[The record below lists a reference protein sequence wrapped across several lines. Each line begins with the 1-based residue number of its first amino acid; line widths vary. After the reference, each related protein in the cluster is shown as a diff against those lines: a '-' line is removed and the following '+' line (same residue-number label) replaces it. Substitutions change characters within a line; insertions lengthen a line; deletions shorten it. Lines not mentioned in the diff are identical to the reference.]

1 MKKLITGVLCAAI
14 IAGAIRGFA
23 ARPLPV
29 VNHNGEACYEY
40 LVRKGETI
48 FSITRQFGID
58 KELFLKYNPE
68 VAADGLKAD
77 KPVYFPTDAVSD
89 KKIVPMTV
97 EQITTEGSTHLV
109 QKGETLY
116 GISKRYNTTVDKL
129 VELNPT
135 ADKGIKHGQVLILPI
150 SENVAP
156 STPSPTPTT
165 SYPNVSEQDEANSEV
180 SSAYSEDVATDDT
193 FANSDEEAEV
203 REYSIALMLPL
214 MLNAPEDDKK
224 AAKTGANYTAFL
236 KGVLLAA
243 DKLGRYGDKVTIYA
257 FDTEGSDERV
267 RTLLAD
273 ERVRGC
279 DVVVS
284 PDAASQISMLS
295 ANKDTEYDVFN
306 IFNIKDA
313 SHLNNS
319 RIIQGNIDH
328 ISMYDKAID
337 ALMQR
342 FAGYTPVI
350 LMAEGGRNEKQEF
363 VNAVKERYSSTPGMP
378 QVQEITF
385 SGNLKDSDLATLSAD
400 TEKYVFIPVSGALAE
415 FNRVQAALC
424 KLKESAADSR
434 NVKVFG
440 YPDWIAFRL
449 DRLEKLHSLEAT
461 IYSRFYDNPN
471 DVDAKTFARQFQQ
484 NFGTEVRDM
493 VPKQELL
500 GYDTGC
506 YLIEALRRGEGDIT
520 SSPLRYTGLQS
531 SFDFT
536 PATDEQGMINKAL
549 YIISYNTDGSVEHEV
564 L

>member
-1 MKKLITGVLCAAI
+1 MTSMKKLITGIMCAAM
-14 IAGAIRGFA
+14 IAGAVRGFA

-29 VNHNGEACYEY
+29 VNHDGEACYEY

-58 KELFLKYNPE
+58 KEVFLKYNPD
-68 VAADGLKAD
+68 VAENGLKAD
-77 KPVYFPTDAVSD
+77 KPVYFPTSAVSE

-97 EQITTEGSTHLV
+97 EQITTEGRTHLV

-129 VELNPT
+129 VELNPS

-150 SENVAP
+150 SDNEPAFVPHPVKDEN
-156 STPSPTPTT
+156 
-165 SYPNVSEQDEANSEV
+165 EAESGE
-180 SSAYSEDVATDDT
+180 SFGSAEEDV
-193 FANSDEEAEV
+193 DEVIPNADEVAES

-214 MLNAPEDDKK
+214 MLNASEDDKK
-224 AAKTGANYTAFL
+224 AAKIGANYNAFL
-236 KGVLLAA
+236 KGILLAA
-243 DKLGRYGDKVTIYA
+243 DKLGRSGDKVTIYT

-284 PDAASQISMLS
+284 PDAASQISMIAAES
-295 ANKDTEYDVFN
+295 EGEYDVFN
-306 IFNIKDA
+306 IFNIKEA
-313 SHLNNS
+313 SYLNNPHV
-319 RIIQGNIDH
+319 IQGNIDH

-342 FAGYTPVI
+342 FDGYIPVI
-350 LMAEGGRNEKQEF
+350 LTAEGGRNEKQEF
-363 VNAVKERYSSTPGMP
+363 VDALKERYASTPGMR

-385 SGNLKDSDLATLSAD
+385 SGNLKASDLDDLSID

-434 NVKVFG
+434 NVMVFG

-449 DRLEKLHSLEAT
+449 DRLEKLHNLEAT
-461 IYSRFYDNPN
+461 IYSRFYDNP
-471 DVDAKTFARQFQQ
+471 DDATVKDFARNFEQ

-506 YLIEALRRGEGDIT
+506 YLIDALRRREGNIT
-520 SSPLRYTGLQS
+520 TAPMRYTGIQS
-531 SFDFT
+531 AFDFT
-536 PATDEQGMINKAL
+536 PATDGHGIINKAL
-549 YIISYNTDGSVEHEV
+549 YIITYKTDGTVEHEV